1 MRRQGPRQIR
11 RGRGGDGG
19 EDWQTEVRDG
29 ERGQEAKVNKRRWP
43 RRCSRTPVDN
53 MAFPFTSGARCHN
66 GSVTSAAFFL
76 PSFFFSSSRALS
88 GTLRDK
94 RPFLHVGS
102 PSVSLP
108 LSLSFL
114 MHTHTHTLPCA
125 PFPSLQHSHTVWFTY
140 IKPAGGKDQ
149 EKNTHLWV
157 FL

>member
-76 PSFFFSSSRALS
+76 PSFFCSSSRALS

-114 MHTHTHTLPCA
+114 MHTHTHTPMC
-125 PFPSLQHSHTVWFTY
+125 PFSFTTTQSHSLVYLH
-140 IKPAGGKDQ
+140 
-149 EKNTHLWV
+149 
-157 FL
+157 